1 MKLELDNI
9 SVELK
14 KSITFNEDLSKYSWF
29 NLGGPSQVFFRPDNL
44 KQLSEFLIK
53 KGNIFKKISILG
65 AGSNTLIRD
74 GGISGL
80 TIKLSSKF
88 SYLNLIDDNI
98 IEAGASTLD
107 KKVSNF
113 AAENSLA
120 GFEFLSCIPG
130 TIGGAIMMNSGCYN
144 QKISD
149 ILISFNVVDLN
160 GKMKEIKKNEIEFFY
175 RGNNLPNNYVITSA
189 KFKGIQSKKEEII
202 LKKNKFTDQK
212 KNNQPSQV
220 KTCGSTFKNPANKK
234 AWQLIKNAKCENL
247 FVGDAKISKKHCN
260 FFINEGKATAANI
273 EELIEKVKKQVF
285 DKSGIKL
292 ELEIKIVG
300 NKNQ

>member
-1 MKLELDNI
+1 M
-9 SVELK
+9 
-14 KSITFNEDLSKYSWF
+14 
-29 NLGGPSQVFFRPDNL
+29 
-44 KQLSEFLIK
+44 
-53 KGNIFKKISILG
+53 
-65 AGSNTLIRD
+65 
-74 GGISGL
+74 
-80 TIKLSSKF
+80 
-88 SYLNLIDDNI
+88 
-98 IEAGASTLD
+98 
-107 KKVSNF
+107 
-113 AAENSLA
+113 
-120 GFEFLSCIPG
+120 
-130 TIGGAIMMNSGCYN
+130 
-144 QKISD
+144 
-149 ILISFNVVDLN
+149 
-160 GKMKEIKKNEIEFFY
+160 
-175 RGNNLPNNYVITSA
+175 ITSA

-273 EELIEKVKKQVF
+273 EKLIEKVKKQVF